1 MASNVS
7 AKELIAIFIARQIKN
22 GDYISVGT
30 NLPVPTAGV
39 FLAHL
44 THAPDLRLNV
54 LSYFTNL
61 AHVQRV
67 GSLAHIVDPRMAK
80 WAEAIMPLDLLT
92 NAIRR
97 MDLCFAGGLQIDRY
111 GNVNLIGVGPDPRR
125 LKFRG
130 PGSVGTSTVMSLVKR
145 FFIYTNN
152 HSPRVFVEKCDYIS
166 AVGWHNGG
174 ADARRRLGLWGGGP
188 EYVLTPLG
196 IFDFEDETKAMRI
209 KHLFPGVDV
218 DTVLRN
224 TGFELVVP
232 DSIEPMPDPTPEELD
247 VLRTRVDPEGTLR
260 TEG

>member
-1 MASNVS
+1 MALGVS
-7 AKELIAIFIARQIKN
+7 AKELIAIFISRHIRN
-22 GDYISVGT
+22 GDYVSVGT

-61 AHVQRV
+61 SHVQRV

-80 WAEAIMPLDLLT
+80 WAEAIMSLDLLT
-92 NAIRR
+92 NAIRH
-97 MDLCFAGGLQIDRY
+97 MDLCFAGGIQIDRY
-111 GNVNLIGVGPDPRR
+111 GNTNLIGVGRDPRR

-130 PGSVGTSTVMSLVKR
+130 PGSVGTSTVMSTVKR

-152 HSPRVFVEKCDYIS
+152 HSPRVFVERCDYVS
-166 AVGWHNGG
+166 AVGWHHGG
-174 ADARRRLGLWGGGP
+174 ADARRRLGLPGGGP

-196 IFDFEDETKAMRI
+196 VFDFEEETKAMRI
-209 KHLFPGVDV
+209 KHLFPGVDL
-218 DTVLRN
+218 DTVVRN

-232 DSIEPMPDPTPEELD
+232 ERIEPMPDPTSEELQ
-247 VLRTRVDPEGTLR
+247 VLRTRVDPEGSLR
-260 TEG
+260 AEG